1 MQRLFQKRQEVIV
14 VGGGPAGTTA
24 ATIAAQQGR
33 CVMLFE
39 RDRFPD
45 FMLGNH

>member
-1 MQRLFQKRQEVIV
+1 MVDRVQAALPSQTEVV
-14 VGGGPAGTTA
+14 VIGGGPAGATA

-39 RDRFPD
+39 RERFPR
-45 FMLGNH
+45 F